1 MPDRVGQIDHLT
13 LEDRPQSP
21 LPPAVVRDEPHQGAG
36 AYARSSAIPGR
47 EAGNF
52 HAADAARRNH
62 ARRRRSGPAVRA
74 WRTTIDM
81 RPDVRT
87 AILIILGA
95 AFASFLLSVAL
106 WFGVF
111 GDPDRQAGIFVGL
124 WVPSIL
130 GLGAVLTPRGG
141 SGR

>member
-1 MPDRVGQIDHLT
+1 MHADGKT
-13 LEDRPQSP
+13 
-21 LPPAVVRDEPHQGAG
+21 VRRCEPDEPG
-36 AYARSSAIPGR
+36 
-47 EAGNF
+47 
-52 HAADAARRNH
+52 
-62 ARRRRSGPAVRA
+62 
-74 WRTTIDM
+74 DM
-81 RPDVRT
+81 RPNVRT

-130 GLGAVLTPRGG
+130 ALGALLAPRGG
-141 SGR
+141 GGR